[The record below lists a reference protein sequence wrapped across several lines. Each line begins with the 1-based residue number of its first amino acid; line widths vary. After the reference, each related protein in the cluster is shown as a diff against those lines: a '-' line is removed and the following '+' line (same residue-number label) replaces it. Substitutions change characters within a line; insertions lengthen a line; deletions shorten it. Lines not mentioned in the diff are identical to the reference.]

1 MNQATT
7 ILTCFDWAISQA
19 AGRSGAVPQS
29 FVNDGWNLLEIPVSW
44 NTWLGFAPNWGGT
57 QAALANAARLGIQVG
72 VPGAAAGSGY
82 AGYQIGTN
90 AQQSQCGCQ

>member
-29 FVNDGWNLLEIPVSW
+29 LVNGGWNLLEMPVSW